1 MTPDRWQQIEQLFHA
16 ALEREPNQRAAF
28 LRDACAGDDSLLQE
42 VQSLLTQET
51 AADRLLEVPALDAA
65 ANMFSKPQAQSFVGR
80 QVGSYQVISLL
91 GVGGMGEVYEAR
103 DTKLGRTVAIKVLP
117 AEFIHDPERLAR
129 FQREAKMLASLNH
142 PNIATIFG
150 LEQFDG
156 VHYLVMELVPGQT
169 LAERITKG
177 ALPLEEALKL
187 AGQIAEA
194 LEAAHEKGVIHRDLK
209 PANVK
214 VTPEGRV
221 KVLDFGL
228 AKTFRDDGEPDLSQA
243 PTISEEGRIL
253 GTPAYMSPEQA
264 RGLSV
269 DKRTDIWA
277 FGCVSFEMLTGRTP
291 FAGQTTSDMLAAVL
305 EREPDWSR
313 LPEALPANIR
323 RLLQRCLE
331 KDSKRRLR
339 DIGDAR
345 VELEESAGA
354 TQGTSKTI
362 PVQGG
367 RWHLKRIAIAAL
379 LVALIGLTIFAIHLI
394 DRRPGSSAGNS
405 SSAALEQITYDAGT
419 TIDPAVSPDGRLL
432 AYASNRASHSNLD
445 IWVQQTGSGS
455 TLRLTDDP
463 ADNTAPDFSPDGS
476 QIVFRSERDGGGIY
490 ILPALGGPARL
501 VAADGRRPRF
511 SPDGTQIAYWAGQ
524 WRGLPEQDFSE
535 VFIIP
540 LAGGAP
546 LRIVPDFTV
555 ARDPVWAP
563 DGHSLLILGRRDL
576 KSPLSETFDWWW
588 VPLDGRPPVKT
599 GLFGRLALNDWEPSP
614 DSWTRS
620 GVVFHMLDSVWTVP
634 IAEGRIATPPRRLAS
649 VSGNTRTTAVAP
661 DGAIVVAVTENR
673 RVIERAPIGE
683 RTNTDPPA
691 DLYTDSHTETRRA
704 SETADGA
711 RIVYELSFPKY
722 QEVWLKDLRRKEQQM
737 LVRVDDTGQV
747 NAVISPDGKHVV
759 YTFGPAAEYGNGQFI
774 ETYGGVPRQ
783 LCQVCSLHGFLSDN
797 RRVLAVWDNQHTIG
811 TIDTVT
817 GDKVELIRDQ
827 DRELGRPHAS
837 PDDRWLAF
845 RQLIDK
851 VNKSFL
857 VPRTPGQVAT
867 RPTWQQIQEPTTTG
881 RPAGW
886 SLDSRVLYLLLD
898 TDGFRCLWG
907 QRVDPVTGRLAG
919 LPFAV
924 RHFHGS
930 VNNTG
935 QAMSTSYSN
944 PITADG
950 FMYEDLNVI
959 GNLWRLQTGA
969 E

>member
-1 MTPDRWQQIEQLFHA
+1 MTPDRWQQIEQIYHS
-16 ALEREPNQRAAF
+16 ALERAPNDRAAF

-42 VQSLLTQET
+42 IQSLLTQET
-51 AADRLLEVPALDAA
+51 ATARLMEILALEAA
-65 ANMFSKPQAQSFVGR
+65 AMMSNKPPGQSFVGR

-156 VHYLVMELVPGQT
+156 VHYLVMEMVPGKT
-169 LAERITKG
+169 LAERLAKG
-177 ALPLEEALKL
+177 ALPLEETLKL
-187 AGQIAEA
+187 IGQIAEA

-228 AKTFRDDGEPDLSQA
+228 AKAFAQGDEHDLSQD
-243 PTISEEGRIL
+243 PTLSEEGRIL

-277 FGCVSFEMLTGRTP
+277 FGCVFYEMVTGRAP
-291 FAGQTTSDMLAAVL
+291 FAGQTTTDILAAVL
-305 EREPDWSR
+305 EHEPDWSR
-313 LPEALPANIR
+313 LPVSLPLNVR

-331 KDSKRRLR
+331 KDCKHRLL
-339 DIGDAR
+339 DIGHAR
-345 VELEESAGA
+345 VELEEAINAKEGVS
-354 TQGTSKTI
+354 TTNLRRS
-362 PVQGG
+362 G
-367 RWHLKRIAIAAL
+367 RWRFRRIAIVAAL
-379 LVALIGLTIFAIHLI
+379 VAIAGSVIYAIHLI
-394 DRRPGSSAGNS
+394 DRRPGSSEGNS
-405 SSAALEQITYDAGT
+405 SPAAIEQITYDVGT

-455 TLRLTDDP
+455 TLRLTNGP
-463 ADNTAPDFSPDGS
+463 VDNTAPDFSPDGN

-490 ILPALGGPARL
+490 IVPALGGPARL

-524 WRGLPEQDFSE
+524 WRGLPVVGSSG
-535 VFIIP
+535 VFVIP

-546 LRIVPDFTV
+546 LRILPAFTM

-599 GLFGRLALNDWEPSP
+599 GLFGRVALDDYEPSP
-614 DSWTRS
+614 GSWTRS

-634 IAEGRIATPPRRLAS
+634 IVEGQIATPPRRLAS
-649 VSGNTRTTAVAP
+649 VSGNARTTAVGP

-673 RVIERAPIGE
+673 RVIERAPIGD

-691 DLYTDSHTETRRA
+691 LLYTDSHSETRRA
-704 SETADGA
+704 SETADGT

-722 QEVWLKDLRRKEQQM
+722 QEVWLKDLRRQEQQL
-737 LVRVDDTGQV
+737 LVRAWMAF
-747 NAVISPDGKHVV
+747 NAIISPDGKHVV
-759 YTFGPAAEYGNGQFI
+759 YTVGSTPDVGNGQLI
-774 ETYGGVPRQ
+774 ETSGGVPRQ
-783 LCQVCSLHGFLSDN
+783 LCEGCGLRGFLSDN
-797 RRVLAVWDNQHTIG
+797 RHVLAVWNDLRTIG
-811 TIDTVT
+811 MIDTVT
-817 GDKVELIRDQ
+817 GDKVELIRDEEGTL
-827 DRELGRPHAS
+827 DRPYAS

-845 RQLIDK
+845 REQIAD
-851 VNKSFL
+851 VAKSFL
-857 VPRTPGQVAT
+857 VPLTPGQVAI
-867 RPTWQQIQEPTTTG
+867 RSTWQQIQEPTTTG

-886 SLDSRVLYLLLD
+886 SMDSRVLYLLLD
-898 TDGFRCLWG
+898 TDGFQCLWG
-907 QRVDPVTGRLAG
+907 QRVYPATGRLTGA
-919 LPFAV
+919 PFAV

-930 VNNTG
+930 VYHTLQG
-935 QAMSTSYSN
+935 LSTSFSN
-944 PITADG
+944 TITNDG
-950 FMYEDLNVI
+950 FMYEDLNVL
-959 GNLWRLQTGA
+959 GNLWRLQTGT